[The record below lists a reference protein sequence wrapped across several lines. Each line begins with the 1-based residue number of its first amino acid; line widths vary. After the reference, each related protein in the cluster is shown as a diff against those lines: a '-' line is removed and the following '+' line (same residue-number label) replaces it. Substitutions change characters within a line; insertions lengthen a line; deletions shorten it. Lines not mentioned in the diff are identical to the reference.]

1 MKKISALML
10 ALLMGVSNMST
21 AYVRAEETPNPTG
34 APTSAPAE
42 ETIDVTPDNTAK
54 PASDS
59 DEELIDVSATPAPSA
74 SASADASATPSASVE
89 PDLID
94 VSGKT
99 ADEPIRVET
108 EYAQDKS
115 SAVITISAD
124 NAFVELTDE
133 GVSALDDA
141 FSSGAIVENEDA
153 SAKDEATGN
162 YTAYAI
168 SVSESGTYD
177 IDAEAFTI
185 ADDGTKNV
193 IGNISQTV
201 DIALSSDLLDVS
213 DKAANV
219 MSTGEV
225 ASISVED
232 LARKIAS
239 GETLLFMTGNEAD
252 DALYQ
257 RVIKAYGDVID
268 AVDGDTGT
276 NFYKLDSGDSIDA
289 ILNYSSDSDD
299 ASLISGA
306 WDDFKNGTTG
316 HAAIAFVYN
325 QTITGA
331 VIELDDTDWY
341 TVEQM
346 AAINWSVK
354 YDHTD
359 NAYVN
364 LNSFVSAPMTGA
376 KINSLNNTSG
386 NPSVALN
393 REWSFSA
400 SSTANNARKY
410 NGLQTFTAPVS
421 GTYYITLWGAD
432 GDTDTGSW
440 THSNVSNPDI
450 TTGIGGQAGTVT
462 GYVDLEKGQTIYLA
476 LGFRNDMSDGKV
488 IYGGGGA
495 GWGQSR
501 GYRAGGGGYGA
512 IMSSLPDSDDGGYTD
527 LADYEDEQDKI
538 MMVAGGG
545 GGAEDFY
552 AAMDGYDTY
561 YCEYNSCM
569 NSHGGNGGKSPTGG
583 TSTGPTAST
592 AGYQFARGQNYN
604 SYENASSGGG
614 GAGLMGGLSADGNSV
629 TLRGGTGAGGT
640 SYINDAVVSNGTYK
654 DGTGLTFQ
662 HPDRSAAPNLWGWDN
677 GRNAGAT
684 IKLIKYKN
692 YNLTINYLDVN
703 DNSVVAAQ
711 HNSTHA
717 YGDAYSVTSPDVTG
731 YTLADKSVN
740 DAVVSG
746 TMPDHDVVVDVYYDY
761 PKLTINYLAVRD
773 DNDDLNEDT
782 PNDISDNKVLA
793 TQYVKRM
800 KSGTPYSVPSP
811 AVDGYEF
818 YEADSSVSTI
828 AGNMPATDTVINV
841 YYVPVWGPVK
851 RIVAVNGVAIT
862 REQSDAGV
870 ELTTGDI
877 VTYEIGYENRR
888 NTTVSKT
895 VEDALASYLTYTTSG
910 GYAPNPAPA
919 SSANNKLVWNLSV
932 PARTRSVIRFSAT
945 VGTPSDKTVDNWT
958 RHDPFV
964 ALSLVK
970 SSDPVTDSYVATGEN
985 IVYTLTMKNTGSV
998 DAHNI
1003 VIVDAIPKGT
1013 EYVTMDT
1020 NAKEKFHGAY
1030 YGAEGQSD
1038 GSGSKY
1044 VKYIIDELPAGAV
1057 ASVTFTVKNDVTVE
1071 GATVVDIPNIAGY
1084 QTYPG
1089 TQNKD
1094 DTTHDSWIMSSEN
1107 PHKSNQTVHHVTGT
1121 LVSAVKSS
1129 NPVSGTTVDS
1139 GKEIEYKIDV
1149 TNEGPTAANYVRVT
1163 DKIPAGTSFVGGSL
1177 KMSGTN
1183 DYKQAEVFD
1192 EFSENHNY
1200 GLVQDTKT
1208 ITESYPET
1216 NTSNGLMYGVL
1227 NGAGLYQNPNSTY
1240 RASNSVSGGYSNIG
1254 NGGWDPLSGG
1264 TTSNGVVNYNGERF
1278 RYYQYDLYKAGWTL
1292 NSLEVDGWY
1301 GSSHNEWVR
1310 YVITASNDGN
1320 NWTQLVDTGSQQVY
1334 TNPAPSIST
1343 IRSVYRYFRFY
1354 VREGSNWNFGS
1365 WRIQPHYSQTVTK
1378 QRQVTSIA
1386 GYHLNNVSA
1395 SVNGGKVTSVA
1406 LNWTN
1411 GLTINGDAVDWTKW
1425 NNAAQS
1431 GTSITL
1437 TPKATATGT
1446 DIANLLNALKWTG
1459 NVGTIGS
1466 TSGISINTTVN
1477 GTRVSKGYAGS
1488 SSACAYVTSN
1498 GSPYVECIGTNVAK
1512 GTHMYVTFKVKVQDT
1527 IPAGLTEIDNI
1538 AQYEGYSA
1546 TETGSSTSRP
1556 ATANQ
1561 TKVMPTH
1568 NTNMTVHPLPGKTA
1582 TVTAVKSSDPVSG
1595 STVKVGDTIKY
1606 SVTVTNTGTAP
1617 AKYVHVRDYIP
1628 TGTTFVN
1635 GSASD
1640 NGVYSSNGYAE
1651 WVLTNLAAGASK
1663 TVTFSVTVNPDAPE
1677 IIKNSALYEMSDT
1690 NPGAPGT
1697 ISKDPGART
1706 NEVNHKLETIIIP
1719 PHREDPNP
1727 AMTVVKTS
1735 NPVSGTKMNRGE
1747 EIEYSITVSNTS
1759 GNGGR
1764 LDYIPVRD
1772 VIPDGTTY
1780 VDGSLSYSGG
1790 AAEVTQTYAANSNA
1804 VQWLINTMLD
1814 GTSETLTFRVK
1825 IDKETELTKIVNSA
1839 TYGIVTDANAPAG
1852 FDATTIT
1859 DSMLTTTTNQVEHPL
1874 TMPDVVVTK
1883 SSDPVTKTIV
1893 PRGSDIEYTLTV
1905 TNKGDGMANYVNV
1918 SDAIPSH
1925 TTYVADSASVSVDSD
1940 KAALSTDGKSVQYQ
1954 LYDLAAGETR
1964 TVKFTVT
1971 VDPSAQKGILIKNV
1985 ALYDDYI
1992 KNPTGDP
1999 GTNTFKTPTKKTN
2012 ETEHTVEFG
2021 TDMIDTG
2028 GRGWSTL
2035 PYIGAG
2041 IVIAAIV
2048 VLIVTK
2054 KRNKA

>member
-21 AYVRAEETPNPTG
+21 AYVRAEETPNPTS
-34 APTSAPAE
+34 APTSAPTE
-42 ETIDVTPDNTAK
+42 ETIDVTPDNTVQ
-54 PASDS
+54 PTSGS

-74 SASADASATPSASVE
+74 SASADASAVPSASEE

-99 ADEPIRVET
+99 ADEPIHIET

-133 GVSALDDA
+133 GTSALDDA
-141 FSSGAIVENEDA
+141 FSSGAIVEDDDA
-153 SAKDEATGN
+153 SVKDEATGN

-177 IDAEAFTI
+177 IDAEAFTV

-193 IGNISQTV
+193 IGNLSQTV

-299 ASLISGA
+299 ASLIRGA
-306 WDDFKNGTTG
+306 WNDFKNGTTG

-386 NPSVALN
+386 NPSVVLN

-440 THSNVSNPDI
+440 TRSNASNPDI

-501 GYRAGGGGYGA
+501 GYRSGGGGYGA

-552 AAMDGYDTY
+552 AAMNGYDTY

-569 NSHGGNGGKSPTGG
+569 NSHGGNGGKNTTGG
-583 TSTGPTAST
+583 ISTGPTAST

-604 SYENASSGGG
+604 SYENSSSGGG

-811 AVDGYEF
+811 AVNGYEF
-818 YEADSSVSTI
+818 CEADSSVSTI

-851 RIVAVNGVAIT
+851 RIAAVNGVAIT

-919 SSANNKLVWNLSV
+919 SSANNKLAWNLSV

-945 VGTPSDKTVDNWT
+945 VGTPSGKTVDNWT

-1044 VKYIIDELPAGAV
+1044 VKYIIDELSAGAV
-1057 ASVTFTVKNDVTVE
+1057 ASVTFTVKNDVAVE
-1071 GATVVDIPNIAGY
+1071 GATVVDIPNVAGY

-1089 TQNKD
+1089 IQNKD

-1183 DYKQAEVFD
+1183 DFKQAEVFD
-1192 EFSENHNY
+1192 EFSESHNY
-1200 GLVQDTKT
+1200 SIVQDTASTTENYQET
-1208 ITESYPET
+1208 I
-1216 NTSNGLMYGVL
+1216 TSNGLYYGML
-1227 NGAGLYQNPNSTY
+1227 NGAGLYQNPGSTY
-1240 RASNSVSGGYSNIG
+1240 ATSNSVSGGYSNVG
-1254 NGGWDPLSGG
+1254 NGGWPSLEGG
-1264 TTSNGVVNYNGERF
+1264 TTSNGIVNYGGENF
-1278 RYYQYDLYKAGWTL
+1278 RYYQYDLYKDGWTL
-1292 NSLEVDGWY
+1292 SSLQIDGWA
-1301 GSSHNEWVR
+1301 GSARNEQVR
-1310 YVITASNDGN
+1310 YIVTASNDGW
-1320 NWTQLVDTGSQQVY
+1320 NWTQLASIGPETILS
-1334 TNPAPSIST
+1334 NPGRAIPT
-1343 IRSVYRYFRFY
+1343 ITTVYRYFRFY
-1354 VREGSNWNFGS
+1354 VRTGSNWNYGS
-1365 WRIQPHYSQTVTK
+1365 WKIQPHYTQTVTK
-1378 QRQVTSIA
+1378 QRTVTSIT

-1395 SVNGGKVTSVA
+1395 AVNGGKVTSVV

-1446 DIANLLNALKWTG
+1446 DIANLLNALKWG
-1459 NVGTIGS
+1459 GSVGTLGS
-1466 TSGISINTTVN
+1466 TSGIAVNTTVN

-1498 GSPYVECIGTNVAK
+1498 GAPYVECVGTNVAK
-1512 GTHMYVTFKVKVQDT
+1512 GTHMYVSFKVKVNDSLPST
-1527 IPAGLTEIDNI
+1527 LTEIDNV
-1538 AQYEGYSA
+1538 AQYEGYSS
-1546 TETGSSTSRP
+1546 TESGNTTHKPS
-1556 ATANQ
+1556 TANQ
-1561 TKVMPTH
+1561 TTVKPTST
-1568 NTNMTVHPLPGKTA
+1568 TNMTVHPLPGKTA
-1582 TVTAVKSSDPVSG
+1582 TVAAVKSSVPASG
-1595 STVKVGDTIKY
+1595 STVAVGDTITY
-1606 SVTVTNTGTAP
+1606 SVTVTNNGTAP

-1628 TGTTFVN
+1628 TGTTYVA

-1640 NGVYSSNGYAE
+1640 SGAYSNSGYAE

-1663 TVTFSVTVNPDAPE
+1663 TVTFKVTVNKDAPSV
-1677 IIKNSALYEMSDT
+1677 IRNTALYELHDT
-1690 NPGAPGT
+1690 NPGTPGT
-1697 ISKDPGART
+1697 ISGDPGNST
-1706 NEVNHKLETIIIP
+1706 NEVTHNLKEITKP
-1719 PHREDPNP
+1719 PVVDPQ
-1727 AMTVVKTS
+1727 
-1735 NPVSGTKMNRGE
+1735 NPVMTIVKSSDPASGTKLNRGDT
-1747 EIEYSITVSNTS
+1747 IEYHITVSNVS
-1759 GNGGR
+1759 GNKAN
-1764 LDYIPVRD
+1764 LSYVPVND
-1772 VIPDGTTY
+1772 VIPEGTTY
-1780 VDGSLSYSGG
+1780 VADSISYSGD
-1790 AAEVTQTYAANSNA
+1790 AAAVTQMYVESKNS
-1804 VQWLINTMLD
+1804 VRWLIDTLRD
-1814 GTSETLTFRVK
+1814 GESETLTFKVK
-1825 IDKETELTKIVNSA
+1825 IEKETELTEIVNSA
-1839 TYGIVTDANAPAG
+1839 TYGVVSRDDAPTN
-1852 FDATTIT
+1852 FDVSKIT
-1859 DSMLTTTTNQVEHPL
+1859 DLMLTSTTNQVEHPL
-1874 TMPDVVVTK
+1874 TSPNVVVTK
-1883 SSDPVTKTIV
+1883 SSDPVTNTLV
-1893 PRGSDIEYTLTV
+1893 PRGSTIEYTLTV

-1918 SDAIPSH
+1918 QDTIPEN
-1925 TTYVADSASVSVDSD
+1925 TTYVDSSISTSLDSD
-1940 KAALSTDGKSVQYQ
+1940 KAALSADQKSVQYQ

-1964 TVKFTVT
+1964 TVTFTVQ
-1971 VDPSAQKGILIKNV
+1971 VDQNAQKGILIRNV

-1992 KNPTGDP
+1992 KNPKGDP
-1999 GTNTFKTPTKKTN
+1999 GTSSFTTPNKQTN

-2021 TDMIDTG
+2021 TDVIETG

-2041 IVIAAIV
+2041 IIVAVLVILIIV
-2048 VLIVTK
+2048 K
-2054 KRNKA
+2054 KRKAD